1 MEEYKRLLVLLSA
14 IKNLKRES
22 IPDIPHNILE
32 HINSISEYIENRLNE
47 IEKINKKQEEK

>member
-14 IKNLKRES
+14 IKNLKREPM
-22 IPDIPHNILE
+22 PDISHNILE

-47 IEKINKKQEEK
+47 IEKINKNQEEK